1 MVVSLVYDIKDM
13 NYLFILIVWIKGGL
27 SFDVLIVF
35 IDRIDEIVIYN
46 LIYVLVDF
54 FLYGIYELVMSLM

>member
-1 MVVSLVYDIKDM
+1 M